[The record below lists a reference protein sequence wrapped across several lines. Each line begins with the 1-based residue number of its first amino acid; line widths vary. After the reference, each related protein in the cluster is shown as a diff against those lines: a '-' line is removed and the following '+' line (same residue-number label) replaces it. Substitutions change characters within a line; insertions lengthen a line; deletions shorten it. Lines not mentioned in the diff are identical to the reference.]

1 MRARM
6 ELDKAWRKRFGLA
19 LFRPFHRVDEGIL
32 EQIHIPSGNGEP
44 EFEAVIMALTKA
56 FVDYIDESS
65 LKGIDAKGSINKLE
79 TFLSGN
85 GIVADIKPL
94 RDLQNLRSAGAAHG
108 KGSKYDKLHG
118 DVVTEDHREDTKR
131 LIARLTTMLNELAET
146 LKSVDCRDE

>member
-1 MRARM
+1 
-6 ELDKAWRKRFGLA
+6 
-19 LFRPFHRVDEGIL
+19 
-32 EQIHIPSGNGEP
+32 
-44 EFEAVIMALTKA
+44 MALTKA